1 MRYHSEDTIAAI
13 STPAGTGGIGII
25 RISGNEAVEIANKI
39 FRGVS
44 KRAAGKDAVA
54 RMSSHTIKYGTIV
67 DPNTEELLDEC
78 LISVMK
84 APHSYTK
91 EDVVEINCHGGYAV
105 MRKILS
111 ILFQIGARPAEA
123 GEFTKRAFINGRID
137 LSKAEA
143 VMDLILAKTDAGRK
157 TAAQQLSGRLSG
169 EIAAIREKLKLC
181 LAEIEV
187 ALDYPEYEMD
197 GEAGGS
203 AITLLNEIQK
213 KLKKLSDTF
222 YRGHIL
228 KEGIKVAIAG
238 IPNVGKSS
246 LLNLLSGHDRAIVTD
261 IPGTTRDTIEESID
275 YEGIPIILTDT
286 AGLRETSD
294 AVEKIGVDRSYE
306 VIQNSDI
313 VVFMADISDSV
324 QAARSKELLDEIKTK
339 IESDK
344 NILVVLNKS
353 DIEQRE
359 ASAVFGE
366 YAVKM
371 SVKENRGAE
380 VLLEKIKELM
390 QIGAVENSDTVI
402 TSERHKTLIDQALV
416 ALRKAEESYQ
426 ANLPLD
432 CISYDIWECGK
443 FLGEITGESIE
454 EDVMETIFSKFCLG
468 K

>member
-54 RMSSHTIKYGTIV
+54 RMSSHTLKYGTIV

-111 ILFQIGARPAEA
+111 ILFQIGARPAEP

-181 LAEIEV
+181 LAVIEV

-261 IPGTTRDTIEESID
+261 IPGTTRDTIEEIID
-275 YEGIPIILTDT
+275 YE
-286 AGLRETSD
+286 
-294 AVEKIGVDRSYE
+294 
-306 VIQNSDI
+306 
-313 VVFMADISDSV
+313 
-324 QAARSKELLDEIKTK
+324 
-339 IESDK
+339 
-344 NILVVLNKS
+344 
-353 DIEQRE
+353 
-359 ASAVFGE
+359 
-366 YAVKM
+366 
-371 SVKENRGAE
+371 
-380 VLLEKIKELM
+380 
-390 QIGAVENSDTVI
+390 
-402 TSERHKTLIDQALV
+402 
-416 ALRKAEESYQ
+416 
-426 ANLPLD
+426 
-432 CISYDIWECGK
+432 
-443 FLGEITGESIE
+443 
-454 EDVMETIFSKFCLG
+454 
-468 K
+468 

>member
-54 RMSSHTIKYGTIV
+54 RMSSHTLKYGTIV

-111 ILFQIGARPAEA
+111 ILFQIGARPAEP

-213 KLKKLSDTF
+213 KLKKLLSNPLF
-222 YRGHIL
+222 CAKI
-228 KEGIKVAIAG
+228 
-238 IPNVGKSS
+238 VG
-246 LLNLLSGHDRAIVTD
+246 
-261 IPGTTRDTIEESID
+261 
-275 YEGIPIILTDT
+275 
-286 AGLRETSD
+286 
-294 AVEKIGVDRSYE
+294 
-306 VIQNSDI
+306 VINY
-313 VVFMADISDSV
+313 
-324 QAARSKELLDEIKTK
+324 K
-339 IESDK
+339 
-344 NILVVLNKS
+344 
-353 DIEQRE
+353 
-359 ASAVFGE
+359 
-366 YAVKM
+366 Y
-371 SVKENRGAE
+371 
-380 VLLEKIKELM
+380 
-390 QIGAVENSDTVI
+390 
-402 TSERHKTLIDQALV
+402 
-416 ALRKAEESYQ
+416 
-426 ANLPLD
+426 
-432 CISYDIWECGK
+432 
-443 FLGEITGESIE
+443 
-454 EDVMETIFSKFCLG
+454 
-468 K
+468 